1 MLSHPSMLVAD
12 NDGWRR
18 AVHVDGGEIGH
29 RMTI

>member
-12 NDGWRR
+12 NDGQRQ

-29 RMTI
+29 RTTI